1 MKNSIIQLFEQRFEK
16 KLETS
21 LEKITTHP
29 LFLKTVSEAI
39 NLNSKRMLL
48 SQKAMQFLIQK
59 AELPL
64 KKDQDKMLF
73 LLQEMQF
80 HIQRLESEIK
90 SINNEKKSDRKV
102 ESINTSKVHD
112 INSKKDDQPQPLKK
126 KESLRDRIQLDSL
139 N

>member
-1 MKNSIIQLFEQRFEK
+1 MKNGIIQLFEQTFEK
-16 KLETS
+16 KIETG
-21 LEKITTHP
+21 LEKLTTHP

-39 NLNSKRMLL
+39 NLNSKRMVL

-80 HIQRLESEIK
+80 HIQRLESELK
-90 SINNEKKSDRKV
+90 SLHDEKKHTEPKEVHS
-102 ESINTSKVHD
+102 TAKVHD
-112 INSKKDDQPQPLKK
+112 IQQKNESSNPQLKK